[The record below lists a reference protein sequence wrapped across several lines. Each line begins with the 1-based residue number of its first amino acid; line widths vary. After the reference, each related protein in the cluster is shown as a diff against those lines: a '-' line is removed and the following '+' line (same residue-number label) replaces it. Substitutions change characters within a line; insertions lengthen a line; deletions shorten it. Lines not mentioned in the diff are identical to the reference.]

1 MCLLELTACLLEDTG
16 MPAGKLTYLAN
27 GNCTGRIDCVADL
40 SQTPKADPLKG
51 LYISVLKLSSPIL
64 GTTKHTLR

>member
-1 MCLLELTACLLEDTG
+1 